1 MTAQLK
7 STSQGQ
13 TLILTLSHP
22 ALRNALTPD
31 ICAAG
36 IEALNVAETNPDIRS
51 VVITGEG
58 ANFCAG
64 SDVHRLQNLMQQGAQ
79 AQAQMVEGVHSWM
92 EAIRTCPK
100 PVVAAIE
107 GACVGA
113 GFALALVCDLIV
125 AARDSVFM
133 SGFSNLA
140 LSPYGG
146 ASWNL
151 AQSLPRQISME
162 LLLLDERISASRL
175 HALGMV
181 NRLSDRGHALGEALS
196 LSERLN
202 ARAPNAMTHIKELM
216 NDAPNQHLTAHLDAE
231 RQAFVKGLLHPNARA
246 GIAAFLGK
254 QTANYE

>member
-13 TLILTLSHP
+13 TLILTLSNP
-22 ALRNALTPD
+22 ALRNALTTD

-51 VVITGEG
+51 VVITGDG

-64 SDVHRLQNLMQQGAQ
+64 SDVQRFQRQIHQSAQ
-79 AQAQMVEGVHSWM
+79 VQAQMVESVHSWM
-92 EAIRTCPK
+92 EAVRTCPK
-100 PVVAAIE
+100 PVIAAVE

-113 GFALALVCDLIV
+113 GFALSLVCDMIV
-125 AARDSVFM
+125 AAADSVFM

-151 AQSLPRQISME
+151 AQSLPRQIGME

-175 HALGMV
+175 HGLGMV
-181 NRLSDRGHALGEALS
+181 NRISDRGHALGEALT
-196 LSERLN
+196 LAERLN
-202 ARAPNAMTHIKELM
+202 ARAPNAVSSIKELM
-216 NDAPNQHLTAHLDAE
+216 NDAPTQHLTHHLSDE
-231 RQAFVKGLLHPNARA
+231 RQAFVKNLLHPNARS
-246 GIAAFLGK
+246 GIDAFLSK
-254 QTANYE
+254 QTPTYK

>member
-13 TLILTLSHP
+13 TLILTLSNP
-22 ALRNALTPD
+22 ALRNALTTD

-51 VVITGEG
+51 VIITGEG

-64 SDVHRLQNLMQQGAQ
+64 SDVHRLQQHIQHGAD
-79 AQAQMVEGVHSWM
+79 APALMVESVHSWM
-92 EAIRTCPK
+92 EAVRTFPK
-100 PVVAAIE
+100 PVVAAVE

-113 GFALALVCDLIV
+113 GFALSLVCDLIV
-125 AARDSVFM
+125 AASDSVFM

-151 AQSLPRQISME
+151 AQSLPRQIGME
-162 LLLLDERISASRL
+162 LLLLDERISPDRL

-181 NRLSDRGHALGEALS
+181 NRVSDRGHALGEALL

-202 ARAPNAMTHIKELM
+202 ARAPNAMASIKELM
-216 NDAPNQHLTAHLDAE
+216 NDAPTQHLTQHLGDE
-231 RQAFVKGLLHPNARA
+231 RQAFVKNLLHPNARS
-246 GIAAFLGK
+246 GIDAFLSK
-254 QTANYE
+254 QTPTYK

>member
-7 STSQGQ
+7 STSHGQ
-13 TLILTLSHP
+13 TMVLTLSNP
-22 ALRNALTPD
+22 ALRNALTTD

-64 SDVHRLQNLMQQGAQ
+64 SDVQRLHSQIQQGAQ
-79 AQAQMVEGVHSWM
+79 AQAQTLESVHNWM

-113 GFALALVCDLIV
+113 GFSLALVCDLIV
-125 AARDSVFM
+125 AAHDSVFM
-133 SGFSNLA
+133 SGYSNLG

-151 AQSLPRQISME
+151 AQALPRQAAME
-162 LLLLDERISASRL
+162 VLLLDERLSAERMHS
-175 HALGMV
+175 LGLI
-181 NRLSDRGHALGEALS
+181 NRVSDRGQALGQALT
-196 LSERLN
+196 LAERLN
-202 ARAPNAMTHIKELM
+202 TRAPNAMSSIKELM
-216 NDAPNQHLTAHLDAE
+216 NEAPDHHLTAHLAAE
-231 RQAFVKGLLHPNARA
+231 RQAFVKNLLHPNARS
-246 GIAAFLGK
+246 GIEAFLSK
-254 QTANYE
+254 QTPTYK

>member
-1 MTAQLK
+1 MSAQLK

-13 TLILTLSHP
+13 TMVLTLSNP
-22 ALRNALTPD
+22 ALRNALTTD

-64 SDVHRLQNLMQQGAQ
+64 SDVHRLQSQLKQDAQ
-79 AQAQMVEGVHSWM
+79 AQALMVEGVHSWM
-92 EAIRTCPK
+92 EAVRTFPK
-100 PVVAAIE
+100 PVVAAVE

-113 GFALALVCDLIV
+113 GFALSLVCDLIV
-125 AARDSVFM
+125 AAEDSVFM

-151 AQSLPRQISME
+151 AQSLPRQLGME
-162 LLLLDERISASRL
+162 LLLLDARISASRL
-175 HALGMV
+175 HALGVV
-181 NRLSDRGHALGEALS
+181 NRVSDRGHALGEALS
-196 LSERLN
+196 LAERLN
-202 ARAPNAMTHIKELM
+202 ARAPNAMASIKELM
-216 NDAPNQHLTAHLDAE
+216 NDAPSQHLTAHLNAE
-231 RQAFVKGLLHPNARA
+231 RQAFVKNLLHPHARE
-246 GIAAFLGK
+246 GIDAFLHK
-254 QTANYE
+254 QIPTYK

>member
-1 MTAQLK
+1 MV
-7 STSQGQ
+7 
-13 TLILTLSHP
+13 LTLSHP
-22 ALRNALTPD
+22 ALRNALTTD

-64 SDVHRLQNLMQQGAQ
+64 SDVHRLQQHLPQGAE
-79 AQAQMVEGVHSWM
+79 AQAQMVESVHSWM
-92 EAIRTCPK
+92 EAVRTFPK
-100 PVVAAIE
+100 PVVAAVE

-125 AARDSVFM
+125 AADDSVFM

-151 AQSLPRQISME
+151 AQSLPRQIGME

-175 HALGMV
+175 HALGVV
-181 NRLSDRGHALGEALS
+181 NRVSDRSHALGEALS
-196 LSERLN
+196 LAERIN
-202 ARAPNAMTHIKELM
+202 TRAPNAMASIKELM
-216 NDAPNQHLTAHLDAE
+216 NDAPAQHLTQHLTAE
-231 RQAFVKGLLHPNARA
+231 RQAFVKNLLHPNAHA
-246 GIAAFLGK
+246 GIQAFLGK
-254 QTANYE
+254 QTPTYK